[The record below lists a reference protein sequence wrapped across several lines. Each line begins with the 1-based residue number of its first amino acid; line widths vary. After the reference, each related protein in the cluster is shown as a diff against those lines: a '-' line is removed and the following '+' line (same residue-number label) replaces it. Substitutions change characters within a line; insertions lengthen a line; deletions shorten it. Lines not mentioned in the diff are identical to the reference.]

1 MCVYIS
7 ELSLMSSNWTVVV
20 LLTKMERTK
29 EERDAEESDF
39 FCVRVGKKI
48 LLDTTIRSSF
58 DDYHS
63 CVV

>member
-1 MCVYIS
+1 
-7 ELSLMSSNWTVVV
+7 
-20 LLTKMERTK
+20 MERTK